1 MRRFNGWGEEGV
13 SLPVGANAAAYLAER
28 VGSSRAPQDVTLAD
42 LLARVSPSRI
52 AEHDLPSGVRI
63 SLDQKER
70 LQHATG
76 QSLPDWVALRG
87 GTLARVPDA
96 VAYPESRDEV
106 RALLTFAQKTR
117 TRLIPYGGGTSVVG
131 HLTAPAGEQ
140 AVLTVDMGHM
150 NRMLALQKGE
160 RLATFQAGVRGPHLE
175 AELRANGFT
184 LGHYPQSFE
193 YSTLGGWVATRSV
206 GQFSLG
212 YGRIDSLFAGGHL
225 ETPDGSLDVPSFPAS
240 AAGPDLRHWILGSE
254 GRLGILT
261 ECTVRVSPVPER
273 ETVHAA
279 FFQGEGAALAA
290 VRDLAQA
297 GVGLTMIRLSLA
309 AETATTLAL
318 SGQGRILRWLDRFL
332 RLRGVK
338 KDACLLLYGAV
349 GSAPDVS
356 HRLRKARRIIAGLG
370 GVFVGGRIGREWHR
384 SRFRTPYLRNSLWD
398 LGYAIDTLET
408 AVTWNRCVPAVAA
421 IETALKDALRP
432 LGERVHVFT
441 HLSHVYPHGSSIYVT
456 YIFRLGASPEE
467 TLARWQALKQGA
479 SEAVVK
485 SGGTISHQH
494 GVGLD
499 HRPYLQA
506 EKGTLG
512 LNLIR
517 SALRTAD
524 PDELMNPGKLME

>member
-1 MRRFNGWGEEGV
+1 MRRFNGWGEEDV
-13 SLPVGANAAAYLAER
+13 SFPVNVDAIAYLAER
-28 VGSSRAPQDVTLAD
+28 VGPSRAPQDATLAD
-42 LLARVSPSRI
+42 LLARVPPSRI
-52 AEHDLPSGVRI
+52 AEHSLPREVRT
-63 SLDQKER
+63 SLAADER
-70 LQHATG
+70 ILHASG
-76 QSLPDWVALRG
+76 QSLPEWIAVRG
-87 GTLARVPDA
+87 GTLERAPDA
-96 VAYPESRDEV
+96 VAYPESRSEV
-106 RALLTFAQKTR
+106 RALLTFAQQTR

-160 RLATFQAGVRGPHLE
+160 RLATFQAGVRGSHLE
-175 AELRANGFT
+175 AELQANDFT

-225 ETPDGSLDVPSFPAS
+225 ETPEGPLDVPSFPAS
-240 AAGPDLRHWILGSE
+240 AAGPDLRQWILGSE

-279 FFQGEGAALAA
+279 FFQGEDTALAA

-297 GVGLTMIRLSLA
+297 DVALTMIRLSLA

-318 SGQGRILRWLDRFL
+318 SGHSRVLGVLRRFL
-332 RLRGVK
+332 QLRGVK

-349 GSAPDVS
+349 GRASDVS
-356 HRLRKARRIIAGLG
+356 HRILKARRIIAGLK
-370 GVFVGGRIGREWHR
+370 GVSVGERIGREWHR
-384 SRFRTPYLRNSLWD
+384 TRFRTPYLRNSLWN

-421 IETALKDALRP
+421 IETALKVALRP
-432 LGERVHVFT
+432 FGERVHVFT
-441 HLSHVYPHGSSIYVT
+441 HLSHVYPQGSSIYVT
-456 YIFRLGASPEE
+456 YVFRLGASPEE
-467 TLARWQALKQGA
+467 TLARWKALKQGA
-479 SEAVVK
+479 SAAVVK

-506 EKGTLG
+506 EKGILG
-512 LNLIR
+512 VNMIR
-517 SALRTAD
+517 GALRAVD

>member
-13 SLPVGANAAAYLAER
+13 SLPVSASAAAYLAER

-42 LLARVSPSRI
+42 LLARVSPSGI

-76 QSLPDWVALRG
+76 QSLPDWIALRG

-117 TRLIPYGGGTSVVG
+117 TRVIPYGGGTSVVG

-150 NRMLALQKGE
+150 NRMLGLQKEE

-175 AELRANGFT
+175 AELQAHEYT

-225 ETPDGSLDVPSFPAS
+225 ETPEGSLDVPSFPAS
-240 AAGPDLRHWILGSE
+240 AAGPDLRQWVLGSE

-279 FFQGEGAALAA
+279 FFEGERAALEA
-290 VRDLAQA
+290 VRDLAQT
-297 GVGLTMIRLSLA
+297 GIGLTMIRLSLA

-318 SGQGRILRWLDRFL
+318 SEHHRAFGWLNRFL

-338 KDACLLLYGAV
+338 RDQCLLLYGAV
-349 GSAPDVS
+349 GRALDVS
-356 HRLRKARRIIAGLG
+356 NRLVKARRIIAGHG
-370 GVFVGGRIGREWHR
+370 GVSVGPHIGREWYDK
-384 SRFRTPYLRNSLWD
+384 RFRTPYLRNSLWD

-408 AVTWNRCVPAVAA
+408 AVTWNRCASTVAA
-421 IETALKDALRP
+421 IEDALKDALQSF
-432 LGERVHVFT
+432 GERIHVFT
-441 HLSHVYPHGSSIYVT
+441 HLSHVYPYGSSIYVT
-456 YIFRLGASPEE
+456 YVFRLGATPED
-467 TLARWQALKQGA
+467 TLVRWQALKQGA
-479 SEAVVK
+479 SEAIVK

-499 HRPYLQA
+499 HRAYLQG
-506 EKGTLG
+506 EKGLLG
-512 LNLIR
+512 LDLIR

-524 PDELMNPGKLME
+524 PEELMNPGKLLE